1 MIPQIPF
8 PQTDRLNAL
17 LSRCKNILP
26 YKFTDLIGSGKV
38 NSKRNTEAETS
49 LTAGKY
55 TENSVVLGESK
66 LNIR

>member
-1 MIPQIPF
+1 MHYF
-8 PQTDRLNAL
+8 PAVRT
-17 LSRCKNILP
+17 ILP

-55 TENSVVLGESK
+55 IENSVVWRESK